1 MDVRP
6 VTVEQAVTVIRQLS
20 PRDQLRV
27 VVHILPDLEQ
37 AIDKR
42 ETTSAPCR
50 SLYGLW
56 RGFTISDADL
66 DEARQE
72 MWGNFADRGF

>member
-42 ETTSAPCR
+42 ETSAPCR

-56 RGFTISDADL
+56 QGFTISDADL

-72 MWGNFADRGF
+72 MWRNFADRGF